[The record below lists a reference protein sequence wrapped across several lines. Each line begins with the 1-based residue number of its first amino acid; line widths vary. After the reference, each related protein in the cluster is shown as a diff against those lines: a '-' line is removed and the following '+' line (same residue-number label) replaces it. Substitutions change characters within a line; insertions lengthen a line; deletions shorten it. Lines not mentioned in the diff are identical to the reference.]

1 MTVTQMGELLGLK
14 RTERYWLLNKKVFET
29 RSIQGKTMVDV
40 ASFEK
45 WYAGEEPGLLINAAT
60 YSIHNISEILGI
72 SESRVYA
79 LIKREHLETVTVDFR
94 MRVPRKAFNQWY
106 SAQQRIV

>member
-40 ASFEK
+40 ASF
-45 WYAGEEPGLLINAAT
+45 
-60 YSIHNISEILGI
+60 
-72 SESRVYA
+72 
-79 LIKREHLETVTVDFR
+79 
-94 MRVPRKAFNQWY
+94 
-106 SAQQRIV
+106 